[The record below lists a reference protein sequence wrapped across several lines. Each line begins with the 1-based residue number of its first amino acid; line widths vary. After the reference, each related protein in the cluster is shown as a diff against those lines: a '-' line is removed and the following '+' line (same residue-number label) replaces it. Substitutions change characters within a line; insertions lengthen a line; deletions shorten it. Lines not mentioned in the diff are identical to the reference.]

1 MVIVDHPLGGAPADE
16 IRQRADDSRALVAEL
31 IAAAR

>member
-1 MVIVDHPLGGAPADE
+1 MVIVDHPLGGALADE
-16 IRQRADDSRALVAEL
+16 IRQRADDARKLVADL